1 MLATGDGSLS
11 RFQQANVSKG
21 QCAAPTEVLIISH
34 IRHLASQGTR
44 APGADARPPPRRAAA
59 VPFKRGSSYA
69 YEPSGNGTGPT
80 RPGGQYLKTARPMTF
95 FVGRKPQTWPSSDWF
110 RLSPR
115 TRTWPAGTTMRSSAY
130 AGCSLMKASS
140 CARPLTYSL
149 PPLTSTLSPATATC
163 AVRREPPSRTRR
175 GAPEN

>member
-11 RFQQANVSKG
+11 RFQQANVPKDNARLLPRYLSYHTYG
-21 QCAAPTEVLIISH
+21 TSRRRVPGRPARADRRARPAAP
-34 IRHLASQGTR
+34 
-44 APGADARPPPRRAAA
+44 PPSL
-59 VPFKRGSSYA
+59 RGSSYA

-115 TRTWPAGTTMRSSAY
+115 TKTWPAGTTMRSSAY
-130 AGCSLMKASS
+130 AGCSLTKASS

-163 AVRREPPSRTRR
+163 VVRREPPSRRRR